1 MATSCIATEEISS
14 EMSSSQ
20 EGMSSSQEY
29 FDIVIVGRTG
39 QGKSTLG
46 NKLLRIPPD
55 AASAEQAEILQYGA
69 AIAKTV
75 GTFLKKF
82 KTADDVE
89 KPLRKLSVTDECKL
103 LSNGETMIR
112 VLDTPGFSP
121 SNVEAGATTYQTNL
135 QIFRWIVRE
144 QLDPKK
150 NMAVQRL
157 LYFLPNRG
165 VLEKADG
172 TLQDELKVMHYFFGT
187 AVFNNMVIIAT
198 QARRYQS
205 IPFTEEDKD
214 EVKYVFFEAL
224 QRVTDG
230 KVSGCPP
237 ILYFGIDDHYEDVLY
252 GIMQANTLG
261 KDNIF
266 VPAFAD
272 DKCSRCTGKIRYS
285 EGENSVRV
293 GVLYGDELVTYEKS
307 KCHPKFIH
315 KYSTAVKVAGG
326 LGHVATLGIPYA
338 VGAALGKKTWPGFIL
353 TRLSF
358 LQAISRIRGLLC
370 SEEIIQYTRTR

>member
-1 MATSCIATEEISS
+1 MATCYTELDLGISIEES
-14 EMSSSQ
+14 DTGEFYISKRSSSQ
-20 EGMSSSQEY
+20 EGTSSFSKEY
-29 FDIVIVGRTG
+29 FDIVIVGKTG

-46 NKLLRIPPD
+46 NKLLQRESD
-55 AASAEQAEILQYGA
+55 ATGQAENFQYAA
-69 AIAKTV
+69 AIAKSV

-89 KPLRKLSVTDECKL
+89 KPLRKLSVTNECKL
-103 LSNGETMIR
+103 LSNRETMIR

-121 SNVEAGATTYQTNL
+121 SMLEADVTAYKANL

-165 VLEKADG
+165 VPEKADA
-172 TLQDELKVMHYFFGT
+172 TLQEELKVMYYFFGT

-214 EVKYVFFEAL
+214 EVKDVFFEAL

-237 ILYFGIDDHYEDVLY
+237 ILYFGIDDDYEDVLHQ
-252 GIMQANTLG
+252 ILKANTLA
-261 KDNIF
+261 KDTIF

-285 EGENSVRV
+285 EGKHSMRV
-293 GVLYGDELVTYEKS
+293 GVLYGDELVVYEKS
-307 KCHPKFIH
+307 KCHPKFIQ
-315 KYSTAVKVAGG
+315 KYSTPVKVAGG
-326 LGHVATLGIPYA
+326 LGHVANTWGTICNWSC
-338 VGAALGKKTWPGFIL
+338 VGKKNMAWFYQ
-353 TRLSF
+353 F
-358 LQAISRIRGLLC
+358 
-370 SEEIIQYTRTR
+370 